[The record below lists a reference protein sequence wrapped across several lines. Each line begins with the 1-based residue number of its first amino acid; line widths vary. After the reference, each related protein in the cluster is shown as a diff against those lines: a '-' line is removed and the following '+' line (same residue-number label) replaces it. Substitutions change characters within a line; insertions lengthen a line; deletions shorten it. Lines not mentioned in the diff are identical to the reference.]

1 MLSTLFLPLGLL
13 AIAQVT
19 RWHTPKLSAVGALLT
34 IWGMWGFT
42 NVIALG
48 YGAGTVG
55 PGLDAAVALNEG
67 YVDHLGVMVTA
78 LAPHLIGSFLG
89 LILLSAAAWRSR
101 VFPKVPL
108 ALLVVFLV
116 WDFTLP
122 SSGPFEPH
130 LLLMVALVWLGV
142 HLMRM
147 PHRAWLGTGS

>member
-19 RWHTPKLSAVGALLT
+19 RWHTPRLSAVGALLT

-147 PHRAWLGTGS
+147 PHRTWLGTGS